1 MTAAIIIT
9 ICVLLIIAYLFD
21 LSSRVTRIPPVILLL
36 FLGWGLRQTL
46 GLLDVQ
52 LPSLQPLLPAL
63 GTIGLILIVLEG
75 SLELEFDRS
84 KIPMITRAFLV
95 SLVPI
100 LALGFS
106 LAWLF
111 NYYYGYPFR
120 VALLNVIPFVVISS
134 AIAIPSVKSQETYTK
149 EFVIYES
156 SLSDIIGI
164 LFFNFLAVNSTINL
178 GSFGYFGIDLLL
190 MSAISFVAIIG
201 LALLLQK
208 IDHHIKFAP
217 IVILLILI
225 YETAKVYDLPAL
237 LFILLFGLFLGN
249 LDALKRFKWINKL
262 KPDELDQ
269 EVHKF
274 KDLIVEGTFII
285 RSVFFILFGFLLK
298 TSEILN
304 ADTFKWAI
312 IIVVQIY
319 AFRIIMLKLAK
330 IPFLPILFIAPRG
343 LITILL
349 FFSILPEKTIP
360 VVNKSLIIQVIV
372 ITALIMMLGLLF
384 SKQGGRDPKTAGA
397 GSNHNR

>member
-21 LSSRVTRIPPVILLL
+21 LSSHVTRIPPVILLL
-36 FLGWGLRQTL
+36 CLGWGFRQIL
-46 GLLDVQ
+46 GLFEMT

-63 GTIGLILIVLEG
+63 GTIGLILIVLDG

-84 KIPMITRAFLV
+84 KIPMIRRAFFV
-95 SLVPI
+95 SLVP
-100 LALGFS
+100 LVALGLS
-106 LAWLF
+106 IAGLF
-111 NYYYGYPFR
+111 NYFYDYPFR
-120 VALLNVIPFVVISS
+120 LALLNAIPFVVISS
-134 AIAIPSVKSQETYTK
+134 AIAIPSVKFQQTYTK

-156 SLSDIIGI
+156 SLSDILGI

-178 GSFGYFGIDLLL
+178 GSFAYFGLDLVL

-201 LALLLQK
+201 LALLLQR

-225 YETAKVYDLPAL
+225 YEIAKIYDLPAL

-262 KPDELDQ
+262 KPDELDR

-274 KDLIVEGTFII
+274 KDIIIEGTFII
-285 RSVFFILFGFLLK
+285 RSVFFILFGFLLQ

-304 ADTFKWAI
+304 TDTLWWSLAI
-312 IIVVQIY
+312 VSLIFI
-319 AFRIIMLKLAK
+319 FRAIMLKIAK
-330 IPFLPILFIAPRG
+330 VPFMPILFIAPRG

-349 FFSILPEKTIP
+349 FFSIVPEKMIP
-360 VVNKSLIIQVIV
+360 LVNKSLIVQVIV
-372 ITALIMMLGLLF
+372 ITALIMMLGLVFCRQPAKQRKLETLD
-384 SKQGGRDPKTAGA
+384 SK
-397 GSNHNR
+397 